1 MKLQYIQRNAGGI
14 SVIFNKVVLNSPM
27 SPQKYIN
34 LLCIENNST
43 LKGRKDAIK
52 KRFNIKSLTPIY
64 VNDEVLLFP
73 TISSRHYDSL
83 WVNYHEIAST
93 KDDEITMNN
102 GDILHCETKM
112 VKKQLKNCF
121 EIAFS

>member
-1 MKLQYIQRNAGGI
+1 MKLQYIQRNAEGI
-14 SVIFNKVVLNSPM
+14 SIRYDKVVVNSAM
-27 SPQKYIN
+27 TPQKYIN

-43 LKGRKDAIK
+43 LRGRKDAIK
-52 KRFNIKSLTPIY
+52 KKFNIKSLTPIY
-64 VNDEVLLFP
+64 VNDEILLFP

-93 KDDEITMNN
+93 KNDKITMNN
-102 GDILHCETKM
+102 GEILQCETKI